1 MIRIG
6 VATIAAAMS
15 AFAGSAFA
23 EPLTFNAALERTAA
37 EAPSLRGRAA
47 GVSAAQAAAIAADR
61 LPDPTLDVGIQDFPV
76 TGPDAGRL
84 NRDNFTMQKIG
95 ISQQFINPAKRHAR
109 AARASAEI
117 GIAQAGALVEAR
129 NVRLQTALAWID
141 LYYAEGRL
149 KQLTLLDASLGDLQS
164 TVSARLASG
173 SARPSQALEPDQL
186 RALVND
192 RRAELSAN
200 VAKARAI
207 LARFTGD
214 PNPEVAGAPP
224 ELMVDRTMLLAG
236 VAALPSLRAMDAQ
249 TVAADAD
256 TQLARADKHPDWK
269 VSAFYGRREPN
280 YGDLVSVGVS
290 IDLPFFS
297 KRRQDPRIAAAA
309 SEAERARFE
318 RMAAEREVLASLEGD
333 LADHLMHHQRL
344 ENARNTLVPLTK
356 RRAELDMASYAAGK
370 LDLGSALLSTLALA
384 EAEVDALSR
393 EADVARDAIRINMTY
408 GPITGEGDSQ

>member
-1 MIRIG
+1 MNRVCA
-6 VATIAAAMS
+6 VALAAAFS
-15 AFAGSAFA
+15 AYAGPAIA
-23 EPLTFNAALERTAA
+23 EPLTFNAALERASA
-37 EAPSLRGRAA
+37 DAPSLRGRAA
-47 GVSAAQAAAIAADR
+47 SVKAAQDAAVAADR

-76 TGPDAGRL
+76 TGPDAGTL

-95 ISQQFINPAKRHAR
+95 ISQQFVNPAKRHAR

-117 GIAQAGALVEAR
+117 GIAEAGALTEGR
-129 NVRLQTALAWID
+129 SVRLQTALAWVD
-141 LYYAEGRL
+141 LYYAERRL
-149 KQLTLLDASLGDLQS
+149 AQLTLLDASLSDLQS

-186 RALVND
+186 RAQVND
-192 RRAELSAN
+192 RRAELTAD
-200 VAKARAI
+200 VAKARAS

-224 ELMVDRTMLLAG
+224 ALMVDRTRLLAG
-236 VAALPSLRAMDAQ
+236 VATLPSLRAMDAQ

-256 TQLARADKHPDWK
+256 TQLARADKRPDWK
-269 VSAFYGRREPN
+269 VSASYGRREPN

-297 KRRQDPRIAAAA
+297 RRRQDPKIAAAA
-309 SEAERARFE
+309 SEAERARYD
-318 RMAAEREVLASLEGD
+318 RVAAEREVLATLEGD

-344 ENARNTLVPLTK
+344 ENARQTLVPLTK

-370 LDLGSALLSTLALA
+370 LDLGSALLSSLALA
-384 EAEVDALSR
+384 EAEIDALAR
-393 EADVARDAIRINMTY
+393 EADVARDAIRINLTY
-408 GPITGEGDSQ
+408 GEDSQ